1 MQNDRNIL
9 PKKGSYFY
17 PSWPEEGL
25 SQRENRTAH
34 ASWAQLRPSNLLEGL
49 GVCQVILHSLPASP
63 QMTGEWTRPQGGL
76 RVITLAELLL
86 SSDCVT
92 GTENPEK
99 ENKRLT
105 K

>member
-1 MQNDRNIL
+1 MTGTFYPRRALIFIPL
-9 PKKGSYFY
+9 GLKKGSAR
-17 PSWPEEGL
+17 ERTELLMRHGL
-25 SQRENRTAH
+25 S
-34 ASWAQLRPSNLLEGL
+34 LRPSNLLEGL

>member
-49 GVCQVILHSLPASP
+49 GFCQVILHSLPASP
-63 QMTGEWTRPQGGL
+63 QMTGEWTRLQGGL
-76 RVITLAELLL
+76 RVITLATLLL
-86 SSDCVT
+86 SSDHVM